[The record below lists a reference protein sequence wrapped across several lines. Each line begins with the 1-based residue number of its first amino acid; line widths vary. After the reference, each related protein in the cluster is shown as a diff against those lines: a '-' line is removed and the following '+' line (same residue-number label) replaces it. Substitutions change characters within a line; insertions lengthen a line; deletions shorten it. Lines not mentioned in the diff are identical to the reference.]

1 MAWMTTLLPTKF
13 HPPPVPV
20 EYVAR
25 QQLIDKLD
33 KALSHQLAL
42 VSAPAGAGKSTLVS
56 AWVQSAR
63 KKGVTYGWLSLDEA
77 DNVPARFMEYLLG
90 CLEEGGA
97 LLGQAVLRPESGWQA
112 SDNYGLTE
120 LIRELMKVQQE
131 IIIILDDYHLIHTQE
146 IHSTLGYLLEHMPP
160 RLHMLILTR
169 SDPPLEL
176 ARMRVAG
183 QLLEV
188 RMEHLRFSWQEAAS
202 FLKKSAGVL
211 LTEADVT
218 ALNTRTEGW
227 IAGLQMAAISLRG
240 RQDVSAFVAAFAGSN
255 RFVFDYLLEQV
266 LSRQT
271 PEVRQFLFKTSVL
284 EQLSAPLCDAVT
296 ETVGTARHLLDMLE
310 RGNLFLVPLDDERIW
325 YRYHHLFADL
335 LKLLLDQEQP
345 GLAGELHRRASC
357 WYEAQGM
364 IPEAFQHA
372 LSANDMGLAAR
383 LVSENVLVLVEHAE
397 LAPILL
403 RMEATQV
410 GRSHR
415 LSEDDTSSWLE
426 VAYAWAL
433 AYTGQMER
441 ANTALRMAEQ
451 TLDNLP
457 ADGVNRVAG
466 HIAAVRAYTAWV
478 HGDQQDALDF
488 AETATRL
495 LPGDEIA
502 VRALNLTTLGNALV
516 QYNPSQRAVEVL
528 EQATTLAQ
536 QAGRSHVYMLAASAL
551 AYALVLLGS
560 LQKAH
565 AICLEAIE
573 VAEDYQRQYGRPLPA
588 AASVYIMLANILEK
602 WGQIQSSLQ
611 VARKGLALSELWGQA
626 DTIMLSLL
634 GLADELSQAYEFEA
648 AQQALQR
655 ARKLA
660 QKISPWFILNVDA
673 AEVNLWLDANDSQRA
688 AQIARNVSTPLP
700 IWLQARLLLQ
710 QNRLDEALSMLERAL
725 LERMESPTLGSVR
738 LSVLQALAYYLK
750 SDETQALSALRRA
763 LEGAEPENLVSVFV
777 CEGQPMARLLQ
788 RAQVKGIAPKFT
800 RQLLAAFQE
809 RVKPG
814 MVLKDELYVE
824 PLSERELEVLHRL
837 NSHLSVP
844 EIAGELYVSAN
855 TVRTHIKNIYG
866 KLGVH
871 RRSLAVLR
879 GRELGLLE

>member
-13 HPPPVPV
+13 HLPPVPA

-25 QQLIDKLD
+25 PQLIDKLD
-33 KALSHQLAL
+33 KALSHRLAL

-77 DNVPARFMEYLLG
+77 DNVPVRFMEYLLG

-97 LLGQAVLRPESGWQA
+97 LLGQVVLRPESGWQ
-112 SDNYGLTE
+112 SSENYGLTE

-131 IIIILDDYHLIHTQE
+131 IIIVLDDYHLIHDQE

-160 RLHMLILTR
+160 RLHMLLLTR

-176 ARMRVAG
+176 ARLRVAG

-188 RMEHLRFSWQEAAS
+188 RMEHLRFSWQEAAT

-211 LTEADVT
+211 LTDADVT

-240 RQDVSAFVAAFAGSN
+240 RQDVSSFVAAFAGSH

-271 PEVRQFLFKTSVL
+271 PEVRQFLLKTSVL
-284 EQLSAPLCDAVT
+284 ELLSAPLCDAVA
-296 ETVGTARHLLDMLE
+296 ETAGTARHLLDMLE
-310 RGNLFLVPLDDERIW
+310 RGNLFLAPLDDERIW

-335 LKLLLDQEQP
+335 LKLLLEQEQP

-372 LSANDMGLAAR
+372 LSAGDMGLAAR

-403 RMEATQV
+403 RMEAAQV
-410 GRSHR
+410 RQSHR
-415 LSEDDTSSWLE
+415 PSEDIISPWLG

-441 ANTALRMAEQ
+441 ANTALHMAEQ
-451 TLDNLP
+451 RLDNLP
-457 ADGVNRVAG
+457 AGELDRVAG

-478 HGDQQDALDF
+478 HGNQQDALDF
-488 AETATRL
+488 AETAKRL
-495 LPGDEIA
+495 LPDDEIA
-502 VRALNLTTLGNALV
+502 VRALNLTTLGNALA
-516 QYNPSQRAVEVL
+516 QYSSSQRAVEVL

-536 QAGRSHVYMLAASAL
+536 QAGQSHVYMLAVSAL
-551 AYALVLLGS
+551 AYSLTILGN
-560 LQKAH
+560 LHKAH
-565 AICLEAIE
+565 AVCLAAIE
-573 VAEDYQRQYGRPLPA
+573 VAESFQRRNGRPLPA
-588 AASVYIMLANILEK
+588 AASVYIMLASILAK
-602 WGQIQSSLQ
+602 WGQFQSSLQ

-626 DTIMLSLL
+626 DTIMLCLLSLAD
-634 GLADELSQAYEFEA
+634 GLALVHEFEA

-655 ARKLA
+655 ARNLA
-660 QKISPWFILNVDA
+660 QNISAWFVLNVDVS
-673 AEVNLWLDANDSQRA
+673 EINIWLDANDIRQA
-688 AQIARNVSTPLP
+688 ARVANNASLTLP
-700 IWLQARLLLQ
+700 TWLQARLLVK
-710 QNRLDEALSMLERAL
+710 QNRLDEALHMLERAL
-725 LERMESPTLGSVR
+725 FERMESSTLGSVH
-738 LSVLQALAYYLK
+738 LSVLQALAYTLK
-750 SDETQALSALRRA
+750 GDESQALSALRRA
-763 LEGAEPENLVSVFV
+763 FEGAEPENWVSVFV
-777 CEGQPMARLLQ
+777 RESQPMAKLLQ
-788 RAQVKGIAPKFT
+788 RAQAKGIAPRFT

-809 RVKPG
+809 RGKPG
-814 MVLKDELYVE
+814 AALTDELYVE
-824 PLSERELEVLHRL
+824 TLSERELEVLHLL

-844 EIAGELYVSAN
+844 EIATELYVSAN

-879 GRELGLLE
+879 GRELGLLD

>member
-13 HPPPVPV
+13 HLPPVPA
-20 EYVAR
+20 EYIAR
-25 QQLIDKLD
+25 PQLTDKLD
-33 KALSHQLAL
+33 KALAHRLAL

-56 AWVQSAR
+56 AWVQSVR
-63 KKGVTYGWLSLDEA
+63 KKGATYGWLSLDEA

-112 SDNYGLTE
+112 SENYGLTE

-188 RMEHLRFSWQEAAS
+188 RMEHLRFSWQEAAT

-211 LTEADVT
+211 LTDADIT

-227 IAGLQMAAISLRG
+227 IAGLQMAAISLRD
-240 RQDVSAFVAAFAGSN
+240 RQDVSSFVAAFAGSH

-271 PEVRQFLFKTSVL
+271 PEVRQFLLKTSVL
-284 EQLSAPLCDAVT
+284 EQLSAPLCDTVA
-296 ETVGTARHLLDMLE
+296 ETAGTARHLLDMLE
-310 RGNLFLVPLDDERIW
+310 RGNLFLVPLDDERTW

-335 LKLLLDQEQP
+335 LKLLLEQEQP
-345 GLAGELHRRASC
+345 GLAVELHRRASC

-364 IPEAFQHA
+364 ISEAFQHA
-372 LSANDMGLAAR
+372 LATGDMELTAR
-383 LVSENVLVLVEHAE
+383 LVSGNVLVLVEHAE
-397 LAPILL
+397 LTSILVRLETKLAEQGL
-403 RMEATQV
+403 RAAEGAI
-410 GRSHR
+410 SP
-415 LSEDDTSSWLE
+415 WLV

-433 AYTGQMER
+433 AFTGQIER
-441 ANTALRMAEQ
+441 ANMVLNQTEQ
-451 TLDNLP
+451 LLIDFSGEQG
-457 ADGVNRVAG
+457 DRIAG

-478 HGDQQDALDF
+478 HGSQQAALDF
-488 AETATRL
+488 AEQAARL
-495 LPGDEIA
+495 LPLDESA

-516 QYNPSQRAVEVL
+516 QYDANPRAVEVF
-528 EQATTLAQ
+528 EQATKLAQ
-536 QAGRSHVYMLAASAL
+536 QAGQSHVYMLAVSAL
-551 AYALVLLGS
+551 AYSLTILGK
-560 LQKAH
+560 LHKAH
-565 AICLEAIE
+565 AVCLAAIE
-573 VAEDYQRQYGRPLPA
+573 VTESFQRQYGRPLPA
-588 AASVYIMLANILEK
+588 AASAYIMLASILAK
-602 WGQIQSSLQ
+602 WGEIQPSLQ
-611 VARKGLALSELWGQA
+611 IAYKGLALSELWGQA

-700 IWLQARLLLQ
+700 IWLQARLLLK

-725 LERMESPTLGSVR
+725 LEMMESPTLGSVR
-738 LSVLQALAYYLK
+738 LSVLHALAYYLK
-750 SDETQALSALRRA
+750 GDETKSLSALRRA

-814 MVLKDELYVE
+814 VVIKDELYVE